1 MKYFLIVFLSI
12 AGINASAQSDNT
24 APIQSDLKD
33 ETDSLSY
40 FLGLV
45 LGYDLKTAP
54 FQADAMLIS
63 KGLNQA
69 LEGSAPYNQQTSQT
83 IFRQLQMAISQEE
96 AKKTE
101 GEALL
106 NVEKGAAFLAE
117 NGEREGVKTTESG
130 LQYEVVK
137 KGDGA
142 VPADTSIVTVHYEG
156 SLIDGTIFDSSYKRG
171 EPISFPLSGVIP
183 GWTEGVQLMQAGA
196 TYKFYIPAN
205 LGYGPRGQ
213 GPIPANSV
221 LIFKIELLGIE

>member
-1 MKYFLIVFLSI
+1 MKYFLIVLLSI
-12 AGINASAQSDNT
+12 AGINASAQSGNT
-24 APIQSDLKD
+24 DHIQLDLKN

-45 LGYDLKTAP
+45 MGYDLKTAP

-63 KGLNQA
+63 EGLNQA
-69 LEGSAPYNQQTSQT
+69 LEGSAQYDQEASQT

-96 AKKTE
+96 AKKA
-101 GEALL
+101 EAAALV
-106 NVEKGAAFLAE
+106 NVEKGAAFLDE
-117 NGEREGVKTTESG
+117 NGKREGVNTTESG
-130 LQYEVVK
+130 LQYEVLNQ
-137 KGDGA
+137 GDGA
-142 VPADTSIVTVHYEG
+142 MPTDTSKVTVHYEG
-156 SLIDGTIFDSSYKRG
+156 TLVDGTVFDSSYERG

-183 GWTEGVQLMQAGA
+183 GWTEGVQLMPVGS
-196 TYKFYIPAN
+196 TYKFYIPSN